1 MNHSWSLSL
10 SRIVFHLC
18 SIAFI
23 LMYHVTL
30 LPPAFSPPWQIL
42 LVLYFLL
49 DIYLF
54 IFGPFFFFFF
64 FFCSFFFFFFFFLAS
79 SEACGSSQARGWVG
93 AIVTRLCHS
102 DIRSEPDLQSTPQLT
117 AIQQYSSQLTPDTLT
132 HWARPGIEPDTSWI
146 LCCWITMGTPFF

>member
-18 SIAFI
+18 FIAFI

-54 IFGPFFFFFF
+54 IFGP
-64 FFCSFFFFFFFFLAS
+64 FFFLAS